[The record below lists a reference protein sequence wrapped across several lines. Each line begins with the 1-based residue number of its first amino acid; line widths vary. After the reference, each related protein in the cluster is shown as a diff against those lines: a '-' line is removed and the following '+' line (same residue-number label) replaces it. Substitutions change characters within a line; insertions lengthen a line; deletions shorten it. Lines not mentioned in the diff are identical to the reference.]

1 MAGLTPSPKQQIFG
15 TDGLPLVGGKIY
27 TYAGGTST
35 PIATYTDST
44 AGTANTNPI
53 ILDSYGQANIWLV
66 NTTSYKFVVKT
77 AADVL
82 LYTVDNIAIP
92 LDLTGLASP
101 PPIGNT
107 TPNTGAFT
115 TLSATGAVT
124 FATTLG
130 VTGAVTLGSTL
141 TVAGQLTL
149 NNTGAA
155 KLSVGTTGQRPTAVT
170 GMVRYNSTTG
180 KFEGY
185 GATAWGALGGG
196 ATGGGA
202 DQVFVE
208 NGQTV
213 TTSYTLTTGFNAMS
227 TGPITLASGV
237 AVTVPTGAR
246 WVVL

>member
-15 TDGLPLVGGKIY
+15 SDGLPLVGGKIY

-35 PIATYTDST
+35 PIATYTDYT
-44 AGTANTNPI
+44 AATPNTNPI
-53 ILDSYGQANIWLV
+53 ILDSLGQANIWLI
-66 NTTSYKFVVKT
+66 NTTTYKFIVKD
-77 AADVL
+77 ADDVL

-92 LDLTGLASP
+92 LDLNSFSSP
-101 PPIGNT
+101 PPIGDV

-115 TLSATGAVT
+115 TLSATSTVT
-124 FATTLG
+124 F
-130 VTGAVTLGSTL
+130 TG
-141 TVAGQLTL
+141 
-149 NNTGAA
+149 TGAA
-155 KLSVGTTGQRPTAVT
+155 KLNVGTTGQRPTAVT

-208 NGQTV
+208 NGQIV
-213 TTSYTLTTGFNAMS
+213 TTNYTLSTGFNAMS
-227 TGPITLASGV
+227 VGPITVNSGV
-237 AVTVPTGAR
+237 SVSVPSGAR
-246 WVVL
+246 WVIL

>member
-53 ILDSYGQANIWLV
+53 ILDSYGQANIWLI
-66 NTTSYKFVVKT
+66 NTTTYKFVVKT

-82 LYTVDNIAIP
+82 LYTVDNISIP
-92 LDLTGLASP
+92 LDALGLASP

-115 TLSATGAVT
+115 TLSVTGAAT
-124 FATTLG
+124 FATTLN
-130 VTGAVTLGSTL
+130 VTGAVTLGSSL
-141 TVAGQLTL
+141 TMAGQLTL

-208 NGQTV
+208 NGRTV
-213 TTSYTLTTGFNAMS
+213 TTSYTLSTGFNAMS
-227 TGPITLASGV
+227 TGPITVASGV
-237 AVTVPTGAR
+237 TVTVPTGAR

>member
-1 MAGLTPSPKQQIFG
+1 MAGLTPTPKQQIFG
-15 TDGLPLVGGKIY
+15 SDGLPLVGGKIY
-27 TYAGGTST
+27 TYAAGTST

-44 AGTANTNPI
+44 ANTANTNPI
-53 ILDSYGQANIWLV
+53 ILDSYGQANIWLL
-66 NTTSYKFVVKT
+66 NTTGYKFVVKT
-77 AADVL
+77 STDVP

-92 LDLTGLASP
+92 LDVNSLASP
-101 PPIGNT
+101 PPIGNV

-115 TLSATGAVT
+115 TLSATSAVT
-124 FATTLG
+124 FATTLS
-130 VTGAVTLGSTL
+130 VTGAVTI
-141 TVAGQLTL
+141 AGQLTL

-155 KLSVGTTGQRPTAVT
+155 KLSVGTTVQRPTPVT

-213 TTSYTLTTGFNAMS
+213 TVSYTLTTGFNAMS

-237 AVTVPTGAR
+237 AVTVPSGAR

>member
-15 TDGLPLVGGKIY
+15 SDGLPLVGGKIY

-35 PIATYTDST
+35 PIATYTDYT
-44 AGTANTNPI
+44 AATANTNPI
-53 ILDSYGQANIWLV
+53 ILDSLGQANIWLV
-66 NTTSYKFVVKT
+66 NTTSYKFIVKD
-77 AADVL
+77 ADDVL

-92 LDLTGLASP
+92 LDINSFSSP
-101 PPIGNT
+101 PPIGDV

-124 FATTLG
+124 FAT
-130 VTGAVTLGSTL
+130 TL

-155 KLSVGTTGQRPTAVT
+155 KLSVGTTVQRPTPVT
-170 GMVRYNSTTG
+170 GMVRYNSTDG

-185 GATAWGALGGG
+185 GAAAWGALGGG
-196 ATGGGA
+196 ATGGGS

-213 TTSYTLTTGFNAMS
+213 TTNYTLSTGFNAMS
-227 TGPITLASGV
+227 VGPITVNSGIT
-237 AVTVPTGAR
+237 VTVPSGAR

>member
-44 AGTANTNPI
+44 ATTANTNPI

-115 TLSATGAVT
+115 TLSASDAVA

-155 KLSVGTTGQRPTAVT
+155 KLSAGTTAQRPTAVT

-208 NGQTV
+208 NGRTV
-213 TTSYTLTTGFNAMS
+213 TTSYTLSTGFNAMS

>member
-15 TDGLPLVGGKIY
+15 SDGLPLVGGKIY

-35 PIATYTDST
+35 PIATYTDYT
-44 AGTANTNPI
+44 AATANTNPI
-53 ILDSYGQANIWLV
+53 ILDSLGQANIWLV
-66 NTTSYKFVVKT
+66 NTTTYKFIVKD
-77 AADVL
+77 ADDVL

-92 LDLTGLASP
+92 LDLNSFSSP
-101 PPIGNT
+101 PPIGDV

-124 FATTLG
+124 F
-130 VTGAVTLGSTL
+130 GSTL

-170 GMVRYNSTTG
+170 GMVRYNTTTG

-208 NGQTV
+208 NGQIV
-213 TTSYTLTTGFNAMS
+213 TTNYTLSTGFNAMS
-227 TGPITLASGV
+227 VGPITVNSGIT
-237 AVTVPTGAR
+237 VTVPSGAR

>member
-15 TDGLPLVGGKIY
+15 SDGLPLVGGKIY
-27 TYAGGTST
+27 TYAAGTST
-35 PIATYTDST
+35 PIATYTDYT
-44 AGTANTNPI
+44 AATPNTNPI
-53 ILDSYGQANIWLV
+53 ILDSLGQANIWLL
-66 NTTSYKFVVKT
+66 NTTSYKFIVKD
-77 AADVL
+77 ADDVL

-92 LDLTGLASP
+92 LDITSFGAP
-101 PPIGNT
+101 PPIGDV

-115 TLSATGAVT
+115 TLSATGTVT
-124 FATTLG
+124 F
-130 VTGAVTLGSTL
+130 S
-141 TVAGQLTL
+141 GQVNFTS
-149 NNTGAA
+149 TGAA
-155 KLSVGTTGQRPTAVT
+155 KLNVGTTGQRPTAVT
-170 GMVRYNSTTG
+170 GMVRYNTTTG

-213 TTSYTLTTGFNAMS
+213 TTNYTLSTGFNAMS
-227 TGPITLASGV
+227 VGPITVNSGIT
-237 AVTVPTGAR
+237 VTVPSGAR

>member
-15 TDGLPLVGGKIY
+15 SDGLPLVGGKIY

-35 PIATYTDST
+35 PIATYTDFG

-53 ILDSYGQANIWLV
+53 ILDSLGQANIWLI
-66 NTTSYKFVVKT
+66 NTTSYKFIVKD
-77 AADVL
+77 ANDVL
-82 LYTVDNIAIP
+82 LYTVDNISIP
-92 LDLTGLASP
+92 LDLNSFGAP
-101 PPIGNT
+101 PPIGDV

-115 TLSATGAVT
+115 TLSAIGAVT
-124 FATTLG
+124 F
-130 VTGAVTLGSTL
+130 GSTL

-155 KLSVGTTGQRPTAVT
+155 KLSVGTTVQRPTPVT
-170 GMVRYNSTTG
+170 GMVRYNSTDG

-185 GATAWGALGGG
+185 GAAAWGALGGG
-196 ATGGGA
+196 ATGGGS

-213 TTSYTLTTGFNAMS
+213 TTNYTLSTGFNAMS
-227 TGPITLASGV
+227 TGPITVNSGV
-237 AVTVPTGAR
+237 TVTIPSGAR